1 MMKNPLARFRQA
13 GSLIAGLLIGLS
25 IVVAVSAMMAVE
37 PSDWRTLWI
46 VGAPIILALG
56 LTLQLV
62 VTTKPGYRRV
72 PDPSLEASPIRL
84 MRLIHER

>member
-1 MMKNPLARFRQA
+1 MMKNPLASFRQA

-25 IVVAVSAMMAVE
+25 IVVAVSAMVAVE

-46 VGAPIILALG
+46 FCAPIILALG

-84 MRLIHER
+84 MRFIHER

>member
-56 LTLQLV
+56 LKLQAV
-62 VTTKPGYRRV
+62 VTIKPRHRRTIAPELGV
-72 PDPSLEASPIRL
+72 LPVRFMELKLAQ
-84 MRLIHER
+84 